1 MGIVVLARLWGGVC
15 DGGQTDEWQRAD
27 DNLAHGWS
35 SGVAKPVWFVGK
47 WCCAVARTG
56 AAKALA
62 RNVSPR
68 LLAWKQTVGRIS
80 VVCRGRS

>member
-35 SGVAKPVWFVGK
+35 SGVAKPV
-47 WCCAVARTG
+47 
-56 AAKALA
+56 
-62 RNVSPR
+62 
-68 LLAWKQTVGRIS
+68 
-80 VVCRGRS
+80 